1 MKIQTKQKQKLNI
14 PEQKTRANTSKCL
27 FKTRKIVSSNPL
39 LFFLSNEKLKLS
51 QIRIITL
58 RACLRAFLLFLL
70 LSLVF
75 LEEGSA
81 YRCFLDLTCRA
92 HFPEISVAHV
102 AIDSLHGS
110 DVSFLRPSLFLWMLG
125 QNIGRFT
132 FFFALEFDFRIFN
145 EKVPLFTMLNKFPSL
160 QK

>member
-1 MKIQTKQKQKLNI
+1 MFLNR
-14 PEQKTRANTSKCL
+14 ETRANTSKYL

-51 QIRIITL
+51 QIRITL
-58 RACLRAFLLFLL
+58 RSCLRTFLLFLL

-75 LEEGSA
+75 LEESSA
-81 YRCFLDLTCRA
+81 YRCFLDLTCCA

-110 DVSFLRPSLFLWMLG
+110 DVSFLRPSLFLWRLG
-125 QNIGRFT
+125 QNIGCLTSFSSSSRSSLT
-132 FFFALEFDFRIFN
+132 SPSSTCCHCGIRI
-145 EKVPLFTMLNKFPSL
+145 
-160 QK
+160 Q

>member
-1 MKIQTKQKQKLNI
+1 M
-14 PEQKTRANTSKCL
+14 ANTSKYL

-51 QIRIITL
+51 QIRIIL
-58 RACLRAFLLFLL
+58 RSCLRDFLLFLL

-102 AIDSLHGS
+102 SIDSLHGS
-110 DVSFLRPSLFLWMLG
+110 DASFLRPSLFLWRLG
-125 QNIGRFT
+125 QNIGRFI
-132 FFFALEFDFRIFN
+132 FFFSLEFDFPIFN
-145 EKVPLFTMLNKFPSL
+145 VLSPWDSNSMKSS
-160 QK
+160 

>member
-1 MKIQTKQKQKLNI
+1 MKYFTFSAAGN
-14 PEQKTRANTSKCL
+14 SSL

-75 LEEGSA
+75 LEEGFA
-81 YRCFLDLTCRA
+81 DRCFLDLTCRA
-92 HFPEISVAHV
+92 HASKISVARV
-102 AIDSLHGS
+102 AIDSFHGS
-110 DVSFLRPSLFLWMLG
+110 DVNFLRP
-125 QNIGRFT
+125 
-132 FFFALEFDFRIFN
+132 
-145 EKVPLFTMLNKFPSL
+145 PLFFGGSGKTFGASL
-160 QK
+160 SSSRSSLTYVSSTRRFHSSHS

>member
-1 MKIQTKQKQKLNI
+1 M
-14 PEQKTRANTSKCL
+14 ANTRKYL

-39 LFFLSNEKLKLS
+39 LFFLSNEKPKLS
-51 QIRIITL
+51 QIRITL
-58 RACLRAFLLFLL
+58 RSCLRAFLLFLL

-75 LEEGSA
+75 LEEGST

-110 DVSFLRPSLFLWMLG
+110 DFSFLCPSLFLWRLG
-125 QNIGRFT
+125 QNIGRFI
-132 FFFALEFDFRIFN
+132 FFFSLEFDFRIFN
-145 EKVPLFTMLNKFPSL
+145 VLSPWDSNSMKSS
-160 QK
+160 